1 MDLQNRAV
9 NIRDKGYEHPNCTI
23 CETFDET
30 ISRRWI
36 PGVWM
41 ALSKIHGIGLAGLN
55 NSVNLEYSQC
65 VAFTRACKST
75 DVNAA
80 ELVCCYQILTT
91 TRPRG

>member
-1 MDLQNRAV
+1 MDLQSRAV
-9 NIRDKGYEHPNCTI
+9 NIRDKGYEHPNCKI
-23 CETFDET
+23 REAFYET
-30 ISRRWI
+30 ISRRCI

-55 NSVNLEYSQC
+55 NSANLEYSQC
-65 VAFTRACKST
+65 VAFTRVCKST